1 MIDMK
6 PRVKNVKPM
15 DEYQL
20 LLTFT
25 NNEIGI
31 FDVSKYLSDN
41 FWSSLKDI
49 SVFRTV
55 KVSGGSVEWGN
66 GVDFCPDDIYENS
79 KIIGK
84 LLD

>member
-1 MIDMK
+1 MINMK
-6 PRVKNVKPM
+6 PRVKDVKPM

-49 SVFRTV
+49 SVFKTV
-55 KVSGGSVEWGN
+55 KVGGGSIEWEN